1 MGVGISL
8 APTLG
13 LYGLENQMAAWF
25 RKVMSLQS
33 ECGAESL
40 KTPVESLVLSQHR
53 KEGEEAGE

>member
-1 MGVGISL
+1 
-8 APTLG
+8 
-13 LYGLENQMAAWF
+13 
-25 RKVMSLQS
+25 MSLQS